1 MCLRNFPSQVVERHN
16 KPEVEMRESKELCLN
31 SLKICRTE
39 QEKCLIEPSVNSV
52 RISIGIKQS
61 DDIEELLT
69 HKFARFLEQRAE
81 QFIILRRKPLEG
93 YDLSFLVTHE
103 HLEEMWKHKLIAFI
117 IRFMEEIDR
126 EINGMKIAV
135 NTRARVVAQEYMK
148 AFKPL

>member
-1 MCLRNFPSQVVERHN
+1 
-16 KPEVEMRESKELCLN
+16 
-31 SLKICRTE
+31 
-39 QEKCLIEPSVNSV
+39 
-52 RISIGIKQS
+52 
-61 DDIEELLT
+61 
-69 HKFARFLEQRAE
+69 
-81 QFIILRRKPLEG
+81 
-93 YDLSFLVTHE
+93 VTHE